1 MALIQLA
8 FVVIIIAVFLAIVYH
23 FLKSGVKALPALIA
37 NTFLGFVAMFLLNFI
52 GIHIPINILTLII
65 AAIFGMLGV
74 AVLTV
79 LSIFGML

>member
-1 MALIQLA
+1 MALIYLA
-8 FVVIIIAVFLAIVYH
+8 IAVIIIVIFLAIVYH
-23 FLKSGVKALPALIA
+23 FLKGGVKALPALIA

-52 GIHIPINILTLII
+52 GIHIPITMITLII

-74 AVLTV
+74 AVMTA